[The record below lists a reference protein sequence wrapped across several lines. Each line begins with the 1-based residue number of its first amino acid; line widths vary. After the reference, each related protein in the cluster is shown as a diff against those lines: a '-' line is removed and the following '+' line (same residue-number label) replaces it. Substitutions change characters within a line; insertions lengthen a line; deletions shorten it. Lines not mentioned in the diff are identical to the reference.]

1 MLEIGCIRQ
10 NKIRYLFFLFFL
22 KMTVTFYSINVTANV
37 PITIKCAI
45 ATGYPPYQ
53 YTENGTP
60 QGIDTKL
67 IHLMNKHSQDLKI
80 EIHPML
86 WSDAMAT
93 LSFTNKLDCIFGMEI
108 NESRSKRFLFTKP
121 LYTRNSSLFVLA
133 DSKYKKLTDLYDLK
147 VSSDEDS
154 LLHDELYQMK
164 KFRLVKV
171 YTKEDAFKKLVTK
184 ETAAAIFPER
194 IGIYFSK
201 KTKTDLRIL
210 KKAKTSTNVSIA
222 TKSEN
227 LQKSFNDILAKLPK
241 SEVQKILNNF

>member
-1 MLEIGCIRQ
+1 M
-10 NKIRYLFFLFFL
+10 
-22 KMTVTFYSINVTANV
+22 MTVAFVSIKVTASE
-37 PITIKCAI
+37 PLTIKCAI

-53 YTENGTP
+53 YTENGIP

-67 IHLMNKHSQDLKI
+67 IHLINKHSQDLKI

-108 NESRSKRFLFTKP
+108 NETRGKRFLFTTP
-121 LYTRNSSLFVLA
+121 LYSRDSSLFVLD
-133 DSKYKKLTDLYDLK
+133 DSKYQKLEDIYDLK

-154 LLHDELYQMK
+154 LLHNELYQMK

-171 YTKEDAFKKLVTK
+171 YTKEEAFKKLASK
-184 ETAAAIFPER
+184 DTAAAIFPER
-194 IGIYFSK
+194 IGIYFSRK
-201 KTKTDLRIL
+201 SKVELRIL
-210 KKAKTSTNVSIA
+210 KKAKASTNVSIA
-222 TKSEN
+222 IKSEN
-227 LQKSFNDILAKLPK
+227 LQKRLNYILAKLPK